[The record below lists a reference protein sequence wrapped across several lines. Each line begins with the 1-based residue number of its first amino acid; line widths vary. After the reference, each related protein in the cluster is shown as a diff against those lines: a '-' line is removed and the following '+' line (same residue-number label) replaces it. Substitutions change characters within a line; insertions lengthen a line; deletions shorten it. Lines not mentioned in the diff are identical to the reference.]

1 MVVGFFV
8 LSIGIIVSQD
18 EVFYDAIIGRI
29 QFDES
34 EGSVNLFRKES
45 SRINKEFDLLKTDF
59 DALFE
64 GLKKSGLKLNVD
76 IF

>member
-1 MVVGFFV
+1 MSRVQSVMDRANALADSCNAVVTK
-8 LSIGIIVSQD
+8 
-18 EVFYDAIIGRI
+18 
-29 QFDES
+29 FDES